1 MHKSRDLDDDEKLE
15 ELMGH
20 IGEFGRYQLCQF
32 LLQVLAGFV
41 AGIHMLSS
49 LPVSHVPDHRCAI
62 PNLETDGK
70 VLDWNSTEVLKW
82 IPKKSDGDLEPCLLI
97 DQNTK
102 EEYKCSEWVYKTDV
116 VTSSRGMEW
125 DYVCRNKWML
135 SVYQSSYFVGV
146 FIGAVTL
153 GRLADK
159 FGRKTIF
166 VISAFLQ
173 LIFGIAVA
181 FIPEYYTL
189 LLFTVG
195 YGIFGSAGCYITGF
209 VLTMELVGASWRT
222 VCGVSF
228 QVMFALGIAVLGC
241 WGFVIKDRMW
251 LQVCYGLHSLLL
263 IGHFWLLDESP
274 RWLWSQGR
282 KAEAV
287 KIIEKAAKINKLE
300 PIDRAHFLPSHRASR
315 SSIGSQR
322 SRSIHGSRTSVNKVE
337 NEASPGLLDLFRT
350 PRLRRRTLNVCL
362 NWFSNSLA
370 YYGLTLSSGSLTSN
384 LYISMILMGFTEIPV
399 YILTVLL
406 LDRTGRRFL
415 TAVPLLLGGGSCI
428 AACFTPKGEVIT
440 TVVLYFGRFCIAC
453 SFAVIY
459 NYSTELFPTV
469 IRNSAMGLGSMCA
482 RSSGVLTPFISL
494 LDTFDLRL
502 PRMIIGVIAI
512 LSGFLTMFLPET
524 LKQTMPQTLQD
535 GEDFGKGDTCFTTGC
550 FGRRRRAT
558 TVPVDEPTENNRE

>member
-1 MHKSRDLDDDEKLE
+1 MDRRKSELEDDEKLD

-32 LLQVLAGFV
+32 VLQVLAGFT
-41 AGIHMLSS
+41 AGIHMLSM
-49 LPVSHVPDHRCAI
+49 LPISDVPDHRCAI

-82 IPKKSDGDLEPCLLI
+82 IPTKSDGEIEPCLLI
-97 DQNTK
+97 NQTTK
-102 EEYKCSEWVYKTDV
+102 EKYKCSEWVYKTDV
-116 VTSSRGMEW
+116 VKSSRGMEW
-125 DYVCRNKWML
+125 DYVCRQRWMG
-135 SVYQSSYFVGV
+135 SVSKSSYFVGV
-146 FIGAVTL
+146 FIGAVCL
-153 GRLADK
+153 GRMADK

-173 LIFGIAVA
+173 LIFGLAVA

-189 LLFTVG
+189 LVFTVG

-228 QVMFALGIAVLGC
+228 QIMFAIAIAVLGC
-241 WGFVIKDRMW
+241 WGFLIKDRMW

-263 IGHFWLLDESP
+263 IGHFWLMDESP

-282 KAEAV
+282 KSEAI
-287 KIIEKAAKINKLE
+287 KIVEKAAKINKLE
-300 PIDRAHFLPSHRASR
+300 PIDRAHFLPSRASR
-315 SSIGSQR
+315 SSIGSHR
-322 SRSIHGSRTSVNKVE
+322 SRSSHGSRTSVKTAE
-337 NEASPGLLDLFRT
+337 KEASHGLVDLFRT
-350 PRLRRRTLNVCL
+350 PRLRFRTLNVCL
-362 NWFSNSLA
+362 NWFANSLA
-370 YYGLTLSSGSLTSN
+370 YYGLTLSAGSLSEN
-384 LYISMILMGFTEIPV
+384 LYVSMVLMGVTELPV

-428 AACFTPKGEVIT
+428 IACFTPKGGVIT
-440 TVVLYFGRFCIAC
+440 TVITYFGRFCISC

-482 RSSGVLTPFISL
+482 RTSGVLTPFVTL
-494 LDTFDLRL
+494 LDSLDLRL
-502 PRMIIGVIAI
+502 PRLVFGVIAI
-512 LSGFLTMFLPET
+512 ISGFLTIFLPET
-524 LKQTMPQTLQD
+524 LKQPMPQTIQD
-535 GEDFGKGDTCFTTGC
+535 GEDFGKGDTCLTTGC
-550 FGRRRRAT
+550 FGRRKRPTA
-558 TVPVDEPTENNRE
+558 VPVDEPTENNTE